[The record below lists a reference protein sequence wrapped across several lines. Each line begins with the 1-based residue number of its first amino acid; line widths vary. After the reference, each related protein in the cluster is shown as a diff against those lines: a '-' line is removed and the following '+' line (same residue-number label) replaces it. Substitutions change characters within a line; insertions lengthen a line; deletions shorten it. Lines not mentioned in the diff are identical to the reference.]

1 MNRRT
6 WWATVHGVTKS
17 RTQLRDTHTHTHTHT
32 PHTPWFQSPSF
43 LLYILMLDIFI
54 EPQERNM
61 QVLWV
66 QTEMLTQVVNSLQ
79 RMCQSSSQRSY
90 LKGHPRQAPR
100 ACPEAREVCALGAE
114 NASELLVLSTRPMPS
129 KLLHS
134 YQCPA
139 TGQSSTLSLYAS
151 LASFCIWIRVKSRE
165 KEMSQKIEN

>member
-1 MNRRT
+1 
-6 WWATVHGVTKS
+6 
-17 RTQLRDTHTHTHTHT
+17 
-32 PHTPWFQSPSF
+32 
-43 LLYILMLDIFI
+43 
-54 EPQERNM
+54 M

-90 LKGHPRQAPR
+90 LKGHPQQAPR
-100 ACPEAREVCALGAE
+100 ACPEAQEVCALGAG
-114 NASELLVLSTRPMPS
+114 NASELLVLSTRPVPS

-139 TGQSSTLSLYAS
+139 TGQSSTLSLCAS